1 MGMRGERGQAAPTIE
16 SWLVD
21 RTRYTATPMMSDG
34 SIGSTLEL
42 RALFEQFFA
51 ETKK

>member
-1 MGMRGERGQAAPTIE
+1 MGLRGERGEAAPTIQ
-16 SWLVD
+16 SWLLD
-21 RTRYTATPMMSDG
+21 RARYTATPMMSDG

-51 ETKK
+51 ETER